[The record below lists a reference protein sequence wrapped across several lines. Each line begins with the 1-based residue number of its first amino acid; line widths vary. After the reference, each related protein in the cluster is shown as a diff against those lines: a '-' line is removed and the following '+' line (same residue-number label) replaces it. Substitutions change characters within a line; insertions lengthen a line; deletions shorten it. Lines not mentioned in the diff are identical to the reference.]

1 VSDPTIEI
9 PIGIDQIRQAADR
22 LAPWVHRTQVLTC
35 SAIDRRVGASVFL
48 KCENFQRVGAFK
60 FRGAM
65 NAVLQLS
72 EGERRRGVV
81 THSSGNHA
89 QAIALA
95 GRLAGVPACVV
106 MPRTAPAV
114 KRAATEGYGARVVP
128 CEPTIEDRERSVSR
142 LMDEH
147 GYALIHP
154 YDDWRVIA
162 GAGTAGL
169 ELIDQAGSLDV
180 IMAPVGG
187 GGLMA
192 GTCLATSGASP
203 ETRLVGAEPI
213 RADDARRSL
222 EAGSILPSNNP
233 RTMADGLR
241 TSLGVRPFAVLSRH
255 LERIVTAEEPEIL
268 EAMRFVWERVKIII
282 EPSCAVPV
290 AALLAGRVP
299 EIEGRRVGVILT
311 GGNVDLDPMFHALA
325 DRWLSDG
332 PESGSSG

>member
-1 VSDPTIEI
+1 MSEQPVEI
-9 PIGIDQIRQAADR
+9 PVGIEDVREAARR
-22 LAPWVHRTQVLTC
+22 LEPWAHRTPVLTC
-35 SAIDRRVGASVFL
+35 SAIDRRAGAPVFL
-48 KCENFQRVGAFK
+48 KCENLQRVGAFK

-72 EGERRRGVV
+72 EEERRRGVV

-128 CEPTIEDRERSVSR
+128 CEPTVEDRERTVDR
-142 LMDEH
+142 LVEEH
-147 GYALIHP
+147 GYVLVHP
-154 YDDWRVIA
+154 FNDWRVIA
-162 GAGTAGL
+162 GAGTAAL
-169 ELIDQAGSLDV
+169 ELIEQAGPLDV

-192 GTCLATSGASP
+192 GTCLAASGAMP
-203 ETRLVGAEPI
+203 EARLVGAEPT

-222 EAGSILPSNNP
+222 QVGSILPSDDP

-241 TSLGVRPFAVLSRH
+241 TSLGPRTFAVLSRH

-268 EAMRFVWERVKIII
+268 EAMRFVWERMNLII

-299 EIEGRRVGVILT
+299 EVEGRRVGVILT
-311 GGNVDLDPMFHALA
+311 GGNVDLDPMFRALA
-325 DRWLSDG
+325 DRWLGDG
-332 PESGSSG
+332 A

>member
-1 VSDPTIEI
+1 VSDQATEI
-9 PIGIDQIRQAADR
+9 PIGVDEVREAADR
-22 LAPWVHRTQVLTC
+22 LAPWAHRTPVLSC
-35 SAIDRRVGASVFL
+35 SAIDRRAGASVFL
-48 KCENFQRVGAFK
+48 KCENLQRVGAFK

-72 EGERRRGVV
+72 EDERRRGVV

-128 CEPTIEDRERSVSR
+128 CEPTVEDRERTVDR

-162 GAGTAGL
+162 GAGTACL
-169 ELIDQAGSLDV
+169 ELVDQAGPLDV

-192 GTCLATSGASP
+192 GTCLAASGASP
-203 ETRLVGAEPI
+203 GARLVGAEPA
-213 RADDARRSL
+213 RAADARRSL
-222 EAGSILPSNNP
+222 EGGSILPSDDP
-233 RTMADGLR
+233 KTMADGLR
-241 TSLGVRPFAVLSRH
+241 TSLGVRPFAVLGRH
-255 LERIVTAEEPEIL
+255 LERIVTAEEAEIL
-268 EAMRFVWERVKIII
+268 EAMRLVWERVNIII

-299 EIEGRRVGVILT
+299 GVEGRRVGVILT
-311 GGNVDLDPMFHALA
+311 GGNVDLDPMFRALA
-325 DRWLSDG
+325 DRWLGDG
-332 PESGSSG
+332 P